1 MVRLNPTVE
10 FEVTWESLGGPVLEK
25 EYRFHP
31 DRRWRSDYAHPDSR
45 VLIEIEGGTWVR
57 GRHVRPKG
65 FIADCEKYAT
75 AALMGWTVFRLPSE
89 MIDDVWIGQIID
101 YCRRNG

>member
-57 GRHVRPKG
+57 GRHVRAQG
-65 FIADCEKYAT
+65 YRNDCEKYNA
-75 AALMGWTVFRLPSE
+75 AALGAWCVVRLTTD
-89 MIDDVWIGQIID
+89 MIDDEHIKPIID